1 MVNSPRMGT
10 VGKKMTQELKTLFAA
25 IAKTQNEL
33 QLQETVIHHIGN
45 YFTAKRYR
53 LFLIDRLPQTKKSRL
68 VQLALS
74 LDHNPVLR
82 YVVENHIPVHEGV
95 LLTTDKWH
103 TICPRFDHGHVMVGP
118 IVNNGRLI
126 GGLAF
131 TRDRHDNSFSN
142 QNLLD
147 LGALCLHISTQL
159 LKIQSQQTKFPQD
172 NLNKITSR
180 ELQIARLVAQG
191 LTNKEIGTRLWITE
205 NSVKQALKRIFRKL
219 QVSSRAEMIAQLSR
233 EQTLLS

>member
-1 MVNSPRMGT
+1 
-10 VGKKMTQELKTLFAA
+10 MTQELKTLFAA
-25 IAKTQNEL
+25 IAKTRNEL
-33 QLQETVIHHIGN
+33 QLQETVIHYIGN
-45 YFTAKRYR
+45 YFTAKRSR
-53 LFLIDRLPQTKKSRL
+53 LFLIDRLPQTVKKSLL

-74 LDHNPVLR
+74 LDHNPILR

-103 TICPRFDHGHVMVGP
+103 TICPRFDHGHVMAGP

-131 TRDRHDNSFSN
+131 TRDRHDNSFNN

-147 LGALCLHISTQL
+147 LSALCLHISTQL
-159 LKIQSQQTKFPQD
+159 LKIQCQQTKFPQD

-180 ELQIARLVAQG
+180 ELQIAQLVAQG
-191 LTNKEIGTRLWITE
+191 LTNKEIGKMLWITE

-233 EQTLLS
+233 EQTLLA

>member
-1 MVNSPRMGT
+1 
-10 VGKKMTQELKTLFAA
+10 MTQELKTLFAA
-25 IAKTQNEL
+25 IAKTKNEL

-53 LFLIDRLPQTKKSRL
+53 LFLRDRLPQTVKKSFL
-68 VQLALS
+68 LQLALS
-74 LDHNPVLR
+74 VDHNPVLK

-95 LLTTDKWH
+95 LLTKNKWH

-118 IVNNGRLI
+118 IVNNGLLI

-131 TRDRHDNSFSN
+131 TRDRHDNSFNN

-147 LGALCLHISTQL
+147 LSALCLHISTQL

-180 ELQIARLVAQG
+180 ELQIAQLVAQG
-191 LTNKEIGTRLWITE
+191 LTNKEIGKMLWITE

-233 EQTLLS
+233 EKTLLS